1 MLLLLRVPPLWTAI
15 FSAGC
20 LAVSVAAYESLML
33 RRWCIAGRTG
43 KLRSGGG
50 GRRVGKRATWW
61 RLLQMRSVDFYGN
74 RWILVPFPKSNVE
87 MEPVEF
93 SIRLVRVRTAG
104 KLSQEF
110 RLLRFN
116 LFSAIDI

>member
-1 MLLLLRVPPLWTAI
+1 
-15 FSAGC
+15 
-20 LAVSVAAYESLML
+20 
-33 RRWCIAGRTG
+33 
-43 KLRSGGG
+43 
-50 GRRVGKRATWW
+50 
-61 RLLQMRSVDFYGN
+61 MRSVDFYDG
-74 RWILVPFPKSNVE
+74 RWILLPFPKSNVE
-87 MEPVEF
+87 MGPVEF